1 MKLVFKQYV
10 AALRERDELDVVLPD
25 LLSELGYNVISR
37 PGKGTDQ
44 AGVDVLAVGPATV
57 SGEKKLYAFTI
68 KKGDL
73 TRNDWDQTNQ
83 SLVSSISDIIF
94 NYFP

>member
-1 MKLVFKQYV
+1 MK
-10 AALRERDELDVVLPD
+10 
-25 LLSELGYNVISR
+25 
-37 PGKGTDQ
+37 Q
-44 AGVDVLAVGPATV
+44 AQINT
-57 SGEKKLYAFTI
+57 GEKKLYAFTI

-94 NYFP
+94 NYFPSRVPPEFKNLEKVICICFGGLALLICLL